1 VTLAHKTVLDNTHI
15 GLRRLVR
22 VLWQQAANGGFAD
35 SILTLAPLACLGV
48 LMAILLKRAKLA
60 LPAVPVAAE

>member
-1 VTLAHKTVLDNTHI
+1 
-15 GLRRLVR
+15 
-22 VLWQQAANGGFAD
+22 LWQQAANGGFAD